1 MAVGAARG
9 GRVEDGRL
17 PNALVIGSPKAGT
30 TWLFHMLRQH
40 PEVYVS
46 GQDDV
51 LANVDLGRFV
61 PSTKE
66 PAFFCSR
73 RAMAELELDGYVR
86 TFFAGARDERVVV
99 DNTGAYLMVPRD
111 PPPLI
116 AASDWNPD
124 IPGTVVRELG
134 PDVKFIVALRE
145 PTDRL
150 ISHIFQHRKSAGPR
164 KPRAQ
169 IISEMSRLGQLSFGM
184 YHRHLRR
191 WFEIFPPS
199 RFFFLVYESDLVT
212 PEAQHAALKR
222 LVEFLEVSPRTF
234 TGVTERY
241 NTRQPYRRVGDDYFV
256 VNGDTGG
263 WDLLVDAETVRRF
276 RFIYRDVARETAR
289 LIGRDLTVWEA
300 PRREA
305 DRQRRLLLRHQSD
318 IRQAEYLFVGGCAG
332 SRTTAVC
339 RLLNRDPRIALAY
352 AGHESLSEIESFDL
366 RPDVLLSPTRHEL
379 KSLRDEV
386 ATGSLPLRWKEGGV
400 RYIGRA
406 YGDLAYR
413 WRELVELA
421 PGCRL
426 VFVLRDALQLA
437 AAWEARAQKAV
448 SDGELPDPAVAWPT
462 HWNHQSAVE
471 TWNAAL
477 AAMHAIEN
485 EIGRERLFVLD
496 LDARGRRR
504 PRHLEALCAFL
515 ELEPDPDVVRRAGS
529 LGSAWV
535 PPPLSAEADELV
547 AQTRDATLEAW
558 CRERLGWQARTWLGT
573 ADASTAPAPQP
584 RTARSAARQE

>member
-1 MAVGAARG
+1 MPWQDADSSAVGAARG
-9 GRVEDGRL
+9 GRVADGRL

-51 LANVDLGRFV
+51 LTNVDLGRFV

-66 PAFFCSR
+66 PCFFFSR
-73 RAMAELELDGYVR
+73 RAMAELGLDGYAR
-86 TFFAGARDERVVV
+86 TYFAGARDERIVV
-99 DNTGAYLMVPRD
+99 DNTGGYLLVPRD
-111 PPPLI
+111 PPPLT
-116 AASDWNPD
+116 AGADWNPN
-124 IPGTVVRELG
+124 IPGTVARELG

-164 KPRAQ
+164 KSRAQ

-191 WFEIFPPS
+191 WFETFPPS

-212 PEAQHAALKR
+212 PEAQHVVLGR
-222 LVEFLEVSPRTF
+222 LAEFLEVAPHAF
-234 TGVTERY
+234 TGVTDRY

-256 VNGDTGG
+256 VNRDTGG
-263 WDLLVDAETVRRF
+263 WDLLVGTETVRRF
-276 RFIYRDVARETAR
+276 RFIYRDVARETGR

-305 DRQRRLLLRHQSD
+305 ATQRRLLLQHRHD
-318 IRQAEYLFVGGCAG
+318 THGARYLFVGGCADSG
-332 SRTTAVC
+332 TAAVC
-339 RLLNRDPRIALAY
+339 RLLDHDPRIAVAY
-352 AGHESLSEIESFDL
+352 DGRESLSETESLDL
-366 RPDVLLSPTRHEL
+366 APEVLLNPTRHERRTL
-379 KSLRDEV
+379 QDEV
-386 ATGSLPLRWKEGGV
+386 LLGSLHDRWREGGV

-406 YGDLAYR
+406 FGDLAYR

-421 PGCRL
+421 PGSRF
-426 VFVLRDALQLA
+426 VFVLRDLVHLA
-437 AAWEARAQKAV
+437 AAWEARARQAV
-448 SDGELPDPAVAWPT
+448 SDGGLPDPAVAWPA
-462 HWNHQSAVE
+462 HWNHQTAVE

-477 AAMHAIEN
+477 AAMHAIET

-496 LDARGRRR
+496 VGALGR
-504 PRHLEALCAFL
+504 PRPRGLEALFAFL
-515 ELEPDPDVVRRAGS
+515 ELEPDPKVIRRAGS
-529 LGSAWV
+529 LDPAWV
-535 PPPLSAEADELV
+535 PPPLSAEADGLV

-558 CRERLGWQARTWLGT
+558 CRERLRWQARTWLGT
-573 ADASTAPAPQP
+573 SDV
-584 RTARSAARQE
+584 AART